1 MKIIRINNTLIN
13 LEKVKFIEP
22 SVFGV
27 EVHFDDGTKT
37 EISKTNVDL
46 VCKEIERNVVSV

>member
-1 MKIIRINNTLIN
+1 MKMVRINNTLIN

-37 EISKTNVDL
+37 EIAKTNIEL
-46 VCKEIERNVVSV
+46 VCKEIERNVSV

>member
-1 MKIIRINNTLIN
+1 MKMIRINNTLIN
-13 LEKVKFIEP
+13 LEKVKFINS

-37 EISKTNVDL
+37 EISKTNIDL
-46 VCKEIERNVVSV
+46 VHKEIEKYVSV